1 MLIGMALYKWRILSA
16 QLSSRFYAVML
27 LAGFGIGIPLITYGA
42 RQHIAH
48 GWSFEYSFFLG
59 SQFNYWG
66 SLFVAGA
73 YLGCVMLAVQHLKA
87 HALLTPFS
95 AAGRMAFTNYIM
107 QTILCTLIFYGHGL
121 GLFGS
126 MGRTEQALLVL
137 GVWILQ
143 LFLSPLWLKHFQFGP
158 LEWVW
163 RSLTYWRLQPMRR
176 A

>member
-1 MLIGMALYKWRILSA
+1 
-16 QLSSRFYAVML
+16 
-27 LAGFGIGIPLITYGA
+27 
-42 RQHIAH
+42 
-48 GWSFEYSFFLG
+48 
-59 SQFNYWG
+59 
-66 SLFVAGA
+66 
-73 YLGCVMLAVQHLKA
+73 
-87 HALLTPFS
+87 
-95 AAGRMAFTNYIM
+95 MAFTNYIM